1 MTIREVNYVQVL
13 DKRWDC
19 IVAGEGIKLLD
30 SSNIDAQLII
40 DKIPLPFNEIND
52 FTKKFLDEISYIE
65 FWSNVKI
72 YRHYL

>member
-1 MTIREVNYVQVL
+1 MKREVKYVEVI
-13 DKRWDC
+13 DKLWDC
-19 IVAGEGIKLLD
+19 TVAGEGIKLLD

-40 DKIPLPFNEIND
+40 DKVPLPFNEIND
-52 FTKKFLDEISYIE
+52 FTKKFFDEISYIE

>member
-1 MTIREVNYVQVL
+1 MSHEVKYTEVI
-13 DKRWDC
+13 DKLWDC
-19 IVAGEGIKLLD
+19 TVAGKGIKLLD

-40 DKIPLPFNEIND
+40 DKVPLPFNEIND
-52 FTKKFLDEISYIE
+52 LTKKLLDEILYIE